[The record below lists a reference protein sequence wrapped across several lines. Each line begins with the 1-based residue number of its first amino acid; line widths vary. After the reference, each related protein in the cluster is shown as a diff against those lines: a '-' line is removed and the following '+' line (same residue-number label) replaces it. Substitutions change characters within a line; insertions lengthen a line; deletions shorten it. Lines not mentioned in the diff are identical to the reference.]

1 MPLTFLRVYI
11 LFFTEG
17 LTLLKSRFVTLG
29 FIMKILMSIVNV
41 MQYNAMQYNIQCN
54 AMQCNGNLKLTEHG
68 ESSVK
73 LKVKKLTHYNCFT
86 WLPGAGIR
94 YLNCTIEPTQLPL
107 GKSSWAVSKE
117 QLTNKQTIENI
128 LSGTFWL
135 LIFLSYLTVV
145 LRFNSY
151 AFCISLYQLSYHA
164 K

>member
-107 GKSSWAVSKE
+107 TRVAEKYPK
-117 QLTNKQTIENI
+117 NKQTIENI

-145 LRFNSY
+145 LRCNSAY